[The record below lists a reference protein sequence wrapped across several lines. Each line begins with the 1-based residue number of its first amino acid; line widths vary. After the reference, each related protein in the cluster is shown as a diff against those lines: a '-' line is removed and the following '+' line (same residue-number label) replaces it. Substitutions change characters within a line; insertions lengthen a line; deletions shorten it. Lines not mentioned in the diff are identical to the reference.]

1 MDLSVREVAR
11 ILKVSET
18 TVRGYIAS
26 GRLSAHRRG
35 RQILVSQKDLK
46 TFSGQPSEHTEA
58 RGDCPAPAAGD
69 NSSPKGG
76 RQPVLDRMSTLEKRV
91 EHIAALLSENSRLSE
106 ELRKRDREL
115 VSKEVEM
122 EKLRLDLEFQKRLH
136 EKEMEDQARI
146 FQERWSLMEKETAE
160 KIAREREH
168 LESRLTQEKNLWS
181 ERLAQEKESFT
192 QRLFEAHRQEGFWSR
207 LMKMMTWS

>member
-1 MDLSVREVAR
+1 MDLSVREVAL

-26 GRLSAHRRG
+26 GRLPAHRRG

-46 TFSGQPSEHTEA
+46 TFSGQTSGHPKA
-58 RGDCPAPAAGD
+58 GGDCRVSAAGN
-69 NSSPKGG
+69 NSSPDG
-76 RQPVLDRMSTLEKRV
+76 RQPVLDRMSALEKRV
-91 EHIAALLSENSRLSE
+91 EHIMALLAENGRLSE
-106 ELRKRDREL
+106 ELRQREREL

-122 EKLRLDLEFQKRLH
+122 EKLRLNLDVQKRLH
-136 EKEMEDQARI
+136 EKEMQDQARI
-146 FQERWSLMEKETAE
+146 FHERWSLLEKETAE

-181 ERLAQEKESFT
+181 ERLAQEKEGFA
-192 QRLFEAHRQEGFWSR
+192 QRLFDAHRQEGFWSR

>member
-1 MDLSVREVAR
+1 MDLSVREVAL

-26 GRLSAHRRG
+26 GRLPAHRRG

-46 TFSGQPSEHTEA
+46 TFSGQTSGHPKA
-58 RGDCPAPAAGD
+58 GGDCPVSAAGN
-69 NSSPKGG
+69 NSSPKDGL
-76 RQPVLDRMSTLEKRV
+76 QPVLDRMSALEKRV
-91 EHIAALLSENSRLSE
+91 EHIAALLADNGRLSE
-106 ELRKRDREL
+106 ELRQRDREL

-122 EKLRLDLEFQKRLH
+122 EKLRLDLEVQKRVH

-146 FQERWSLMEKETAE
+146 FQERWSLLEKETAE

-181 ERLAQEKESFT
+181 ERLAQEKEGFT